1 MDFIVE
7 KDPGLIPQVLSKI
20 LDSCVNGVTLA
31 DPDQEDMPL
40 VYVNKAFETITGYTL
55 AETVGKNCRFLQGNE
70 HDQTGVNQLR
80 EAIRNKESVEVTLRN
95 YRKNGELFYNHLL
108 ISPLFDSNGNLLY
121 FLGVQYD
128 VTPKIRAEEEIKELK
143 EQVAKLKSRS
153 FFDFFKRPV

>member
-20 LDSCVNGVTLA
+20 LDSCVNGVSLA

-55 AETVGKNCRFLQGNE
+55 AEVVGKNCRFLQGKE
-70 HDQTGVNQLR
+70 HDQTEVNKLR
-80 EAIRNKESVEVTLRN
+80 EAIKDRKSVEVTLHN

-108 ISPLFDSNGNLLY
+108 MSPLFDSNGNLLY
-121 FLGVQYD
+121 FLGVQLD
-128 VTPKIRAEEEIKELK
+128 VTPKIRAEEEIKALK
-143 EQVAKLKSRS
+143 EQLAILRK
-153 FFDFFKRPV
+153 

>member
-55 AETVGKNCRFLQGNE
+55 AETVGRNCRFLQGDE
-70 HDQTGVNQLR
+70 HDQAGVKQL
-80 EAIRNKESVEVTLRN
+80 KEGIKNRKSVEVVLRN
-95 YRKNGELFYNHLL
+95 FRKNGELFYNHLL
-108 ISPLFDSNGNLLY
+108 VSPLFDSHGNLLY
-121 FLGVQYD
+121 FLGVQLD
-128 VTPKIRAEEEIKELK
+128 ITPKIRAEEEIKTLK
-143 EQVAKLKSRS
+143 EQLAALKR
-153 FFDFFKRPV
+153 

>member
-31 DPDQEDMPL
+31 DPDQEDLPL
-40 VYVNKAFETITGYTL
+40 VYVNKAFESITGYTL

-70 HDQTGVNQLR
+70 HDQAGVKQLR
-80 EAIRNKESVEVTLRN
+80 EAIKNKQPVEVVLRN

-108 ISPLFDSNGNLLY
+108 VSPLFDSHGNLLY
-121 FLGVQYD
+121 FLGVQFD
-128 VTPKIRAEEEIKELK
+128 ITPQIRAEEEIKSLK
-143 EQVAKLKSRS
+143 EQIAVLK
-153 FFDFFKRPV
+153 KP

>member
-20 LDSCVNGVTLA
+20 LDSCVNGVSLA

-70 HDQTGVNQLR
+70 HDQAEIKQRAAHIDRSKMNVAFNLATPAL
-80 EAIRNKESVEVTLRN
+80 EAEFATTALAAGFSGLAGHRSI
-95 YRKNGELFYNHLL
+95 G
-108 ISPLFDSNGNLLY
+108 G
-121 FLGVQYD
+121 
-128 VTPKIRAEEEIKELK
+128 IRASLYNGLQLPAVEEL
-143 EQVAKLKSRS
+143 AN
-153 FFDFFKRPV
+153 FMADFRARHR